1 MRSQNGLVPKSY
13 IYSLF
18 VRRGILCTTLH
29 QRSRQLSCGRE
40 AHVLAVS
47 MYTVF
52 STPDFAAKDPV
63 EFHVFTKELLRLQ
76 RGGLAW
82 TLA

>member
-1 MRSQNGLVPKSY
+1 M
-13 IYSLF
+13 
-18 VRRGILCTTLH
+18 
-29 QRSRQLSCGRE
+29 
-40 AHVLAVS
+40 LAVS

-63 EFHVFTKELLRLQ
+63 EFHVFTKELLHLK